1 MPQDG
6 GMTGWVWVAL
16 AGAAIGGLVADRL
29 HIPGGLILG
38 SMLGAAA
45 AGLIRNVQIEVPGA
59 LMKGAQIAI
68 GAAIGVQLTRKG
80 LTRFGW
86 LTVPAVLSGALII
99 AAGLGIAYLLRLMR
113 MSPPGRPARH
123 VTRCAERA
131 GGRRAGARLRLGA
144 GRVLPSHPHRD
155 GDPVAATAVTPSE
168 RAPVAAGQRR
178 SAPVSLG

>member
-1 MPQDG
+1 
-6 GMTGWVWVAL
+6 MTGWVWVAL

-38 SMLGAAA
+38 SMLGAAT

-80 LTRFGW
+80 LTQFGW

-99 AAGLGIAYLLRLMR
+99 AAGLGIAYLLRWMHMAPAGDLLAT
-113 MSPPGRPARH
+113 SPGALN
-123 VTRCAERA
+123 VLAAVALERGYDSVQVA
-131 GGRRAGARLRLGA
+131 YFHLIRIVMVILSLPLLSHLLGGRR
-144 GRVLPSHPHRD
+144 
-155 GDPVAATAVTPSE
+155 
-168 RAPVAAGQRR
+168 
-178 SAPVSLG
+178 